1 MRRERQRPFPIGALR
16 QDFEMIGLRS
26 KLRQSALACVEM
38 AAGAEQ
44 PSRVQTTWVA
54 RFRIGQALGI
64 PVRAA

>member
-38 AAGAEQ
+38 AA
-44 PSRVQTTWVA
+44 
-54 RFRIGQALGI
+54 
-64 PVRAA
+64 